1 MVIERVSRSV
11 DPMQLEV
18 FLLNSQALVN
28 SVYRKT

>member
-11 DPMQLEV
+11 NPMQLEV
-18 FLLNSQALVN
+18 FLVKSHALVN